1 MTFVNGRRKEGKRMQ
16 DGKKG
21 EEKGQWEGKTTLA
34 LAKLSFYLRD
44 WKCHGKFLVGVCFL
58 QNNA

>member
-1 MTFVNGRRKEGKRMQ
+1 MQ